1 MTDQQIAIQN
11 TKCYFQDFNQ
21 EVLTSLTSQN
31 VTANRQRLPKSR
43 RPVSARYF
51 GGDWGTLGSLMAS
64 ENLGGSYDIIL
75 SAETIY
81 NLESQQQLFD
91 CIKQVSMQSLHS
103 VPSSVVN
110 LSVIRAAAY
119 PLLICHDSTCKLQS

>member
-1 MTDQQIAIQN
+1 
-11 TKCYFQDFNQ
+11 
-21 EVLTSLTSQN
+21 
-31 VTANRQRLPKSR
+31 
-43 RPVSARYF
+43 
-51 GGDWGTLGSLMAS
+51 MAS
-64 ENLGGSYDIIL
+64 ENLGGSYDMIL

-110 LSVIRAAAY
+110 LSVTRAAAC
-119 PLLICHDSTCKLQS
+119 PITMP